1 MPLMFLLTGAT
12 SWLSLGQR
20 SLTGYGMTRVR
31 RLLLPLIA
39 GIVILTPLQWWLA
52 AAIAR
57 GGENPLNT
65 IAWFFGGMRFE
76 PTSRWFGDYGMHLWF
91 IAFLLAYSILL
102 PAAARR
108 AAPPGGCASARLAGV
123 AAHPAMLVILF
134 APILLSQWLLR
145 IPTPSYRD
153 WADFALWFGFF
164 VVGVIL
170 VADQRLLNAVVR
182 NGPRLIGIGVAL
194 VAGGVAVVGVAL
206 AIGLVP
212 AGEAGNLQRLETA
225 PVLDVPSLGYITLR
239 TAAGAALTGGC
250 LWIGVRR
257 FRSQPAWL
265 PRANRAI
272 LPFYVLYHPV
282 AVAVSAVVVQWSMGL
297 WAKLA
302 VILAVSLAGTLGLT
316 ELAMRTRVGRCA
328 SSASRR
334 MPRAAL
340 SRLSRQH
347 HRPPTPSRST
357 PAQTLSLPEAERHRS
372 VVGALAGDR
381 APAAHRPRPCAGR
394 TRADG
399 SASTY
404 AELWNRIRAT
414 SLALQQRGVGAGDHV
429 VIISRSRP
437 EWVVADFAAQA
448 LGAVVCPI
456 YPGESDARIEQI
468 ARGLRPRLLFV
479 EDERQLSRF
488 GDIAPTVVLGTP
500 TEDGARVVTLADVAA
515 DRRPPG
521 CRRTRSLAG
530 GRGCGWIG
538 PEWRPS
544 RRPLMKRASPAAR
557 S

>member
-91 IAFLLAYSILL
+91 IAFLLAYSILCL
-102 PAAARR
+102 PLLGVLRRPAGARLLGWLASLPTPGHAGDPVRTDPRQPVAAAD
-108 AAPPGGCASARLAGV
+108 PDPE
-123 AAHPAMLVILF
+123 
-134 APILLSQWLLR
+134 
-145 IPTPSYRD
+145 YRD

-182 NGPRLIGIGVAL
+182 NGPRLIGLGVGTHRWRRGRGWRCPGHRHCAS
-194 VAGGVAVVGVAL
+194 GG
-206 AIGLVP
+206 
-212 AGEAGNLQRLETA
+212 GEQPERLETA

-272 LPFYVLYHPV
+272 LPFYVLHHPV
-282 AVAVSAVVVQWSMGL
+282 AVAVSAVVVQWSIGL

-316 ELAMRTRVGRCA
+316 ELVMRTRVGRP

-334 MPRAAL
+334 MPRVAL
-340 SRLSRQH
+340 R
-347 HRPPTPSRST
+347 RPGNITARRSLRH
-357 PAQTLSLPEAERHRS
+357 PRRRTLSLSEADRHRS
-372 VVGALAGDR
+372 VVGALQATVRRQPEAEAFRWKDE
-381 APAAHRPRPCAGR
+381 GR
-394 TRADG
+394 WIG
-399 SASTY
+399 LTY

-414 SLALQQRGVGAGDHV
+414 SFALRQRG
-429 VIISRSRP
+429 
-437 EWVVADFAAQA
+437 
-448 LGAVVCPI
+448 L
-456 YPGESDARIEQI
+456 AR
-468 ARGLRPRLLFV
+468 A
-479 EDERQLSRF
+479 
-488 GDIAPTVVLGTP
+488 TT
-500 TEDGARVVTLADVAA
+500 
-515 DRRPPG
+515 
-521 CRRTRSLAG
+521 
-530 GRGCGWIG
+530 W
-538 PEWRPS
+538 
-544 RRPLMKRASPAAR
+544 
-557 S
+557 